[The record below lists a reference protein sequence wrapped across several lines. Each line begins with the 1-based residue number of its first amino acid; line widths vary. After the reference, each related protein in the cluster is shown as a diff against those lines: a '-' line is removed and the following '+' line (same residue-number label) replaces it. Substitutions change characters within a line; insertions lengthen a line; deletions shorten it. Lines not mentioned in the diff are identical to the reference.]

1 MIDAIREGLMRE
13 TAEAIADIQLRRAVK
28 PYMLTAS
35 GKHFDLLNPKPE
47 QVDHNDIFAAISKL
61 CRFTGH
67 CSDIYTVGQHSL
79 LVMSL
84 VPEEF
89 CFEALMHDAAEAY
102 TGDVGTPLKVALG
115 PAFRELEHRIEA
127 VVREKYGLPAKLS
140 PEVKHADIVALGLE
154 KRWLMPE
161 DYEPWPILEGVSLPP
176 DAQFVNVRTL
186 RPWVFGSVPV
196 GGFNDVC
203 RTLNECFDYYTKGQF
218 K

>member
-1 MIDAIREGLMRE
+1 M
-13 TAEAIADIQLRRAVK
+13 TK

-35 GKHFDLLNPKPE
+35 GKHFDLLDPKPE
-47 QVDHNDIFAAISKL
+47 QVDHNDIFASISKL

-67 CSDIYTVGQHSL
+67 CSEIYTVGQHSL

-84 VPEEF
+84 VPKEF
-89 CFEALMHDAAEAY
+89 RFEALMHDAAEAY

-115 PAFRELEHRIEA
+115 PDFREIEHRIEA

-161 DYEPWPILEGVSLPP
+161 DYESWPVLEGVKLPH
-176 DAQFVNVRTL
+176 DGQFHEVCFQRPWPLGPMTGGFYFEDVSRTL
-186 RPWVFGSVPV
+186 HEW
-196 GGFNDVC
+196 FNH
-203 RTLNECFDYYTKGQF
+203 LTKGQP

>member
-1 MIDAIREGLMRE
+1 M
-13 TAEAIADIQLRRAVK
+13 TK

-35 GKHFDLLNPKPE
+35 GKHFNLLDPKPE
-47 QVDHNDIFAAISKL
+47 QVDHHDIFAAISKL

-67 CSDIYTVGQHSL
+67 CSEIYTVGQHSL

-84 VPEEF
+84 VPDEF
-89 CFEALMHDAAEAY
+89 RFEALMHDAAEAY
-102 TGDVGTPLKVALG
+102 TGDVGTPLKVVLG
-115 PAFRELEHRIEA
+115 PAFREVEHRIEA

-161 DYEPWPILEGVSLPP
+161 DYESWPLLEGIKLPP
-176 DAQFVNVRTL
+176 DTDYLDPVTCTLWPLDWSTANDSVEDTL
-186 RPWVFGSVPV
+186 RGHFYH
-196 GGFNDVC
+196 
-203 RTLNECFDYYTKGQF
+203 LTKGQF

>member
-1 MIDAIREGLMRE
+1 M
-13 TAEAIADIQLRRAVK
+13 TK

-35 GKHFDLLNPKPE
+35 GKHFNLLDPKPE

-67 CSDIYTVGQHSL
+67 CSEIYTVGQHSL

-89 CFEALMHDAAEAY
+89 RFEALMHDAAEAY
-102 TGDVGTPLKVALG
+102 TGDVGTPMKVALG

-154 KRWLMPE
+154 KRWMMPL
-161 DYEPWPILEGVSLPP
+161 DYESWPVLEGVSLPP
-176 DAQFVNVRTL
+176 DDQFQDMWRFQRPWPLGPMTGGFYFEDVSRTL
-186 RPWVFGSVPV
+186 HQHFY
-196 GGFNDVC
+196 
-203 RTLNECFDYYTKGQF
+203 LLTKGQF

>member
-1 MIDAIREGLMRE
+1 M
-13 TAEAIADIQLRRAVK
+13 TK

-35 GKHFDLLNPKPE
+35 GKHFDLLDPKPE

-67 CSDIYTVGQHSL
+67 CSEIYTVGQHSL

-84 VPEEF
+84 VPDEF
-89 CFEALMHDAAEAY
+89 RFEALMHDAAEAY
-102 TGDVGTPLKVALG
+102 TGDVGTPLKVVLG
-115 PAFRELEHRIEA
+115 PAFREVEHRIEA

-154 KRWLMPE
+154 KRWMMPK
-161 DYEPWPILEGVSLPP
+161 DYESWPVLEGVELP
-176 DAQFVNVRTL
+176 DNDTVEAQLDRLGIGCAMDEYASSNDTICELDYWFRTL
-186 RPWVFGSVPV
+186 
-196 GGFNDVC
+196 
-203 RTLNECFDYYTKGQF
+203 TKGQF